1 MLILYLAIGFVTGLR
16 SLTGVAAVSWA
27 AYLGWIDLQ
36 DSTFRWLRSG
46 VAVAVFTI
54 AALAELVADK
64 LPRTPRRTAPGSL
77 VGRFVL
83 GGIAAAALA
92 ASVGESLLVG
102 ALLGGIGAVIGS
114 FAGYE
119 TRRRLVRVFGGKDL
133 PVAAMEDLV
142 TIALAYLVVSGVH
155 SSP

>member
-1 MLILYLAIGFVTGLR
+1 MLILFLAIGFVTGLR

-36 DSTFRWLRSG
+36 NSTFRWLSSG

-64 LPRTPRRTAPGSL
+64 LPRTQKRTAPGSL

-83 GGIAAAALA
+83 AGIAAAALA
-92 ASVGESLLVG
+92 ASIGESLLVG
-102 ALLGGIGAVIGS
+102 ALLG
-114 FAGYE
+114 
-119 TRRRLVRVFGGKDL
+119 
-133 PVAAMEDLV
+133 
-142 TIALAYLVVSGVH
+142 
-155 SSP
+155 

>member
-1 MLILYLAIGFVTGLR
+1 MLILFLAIGFVAGLR

-27 AYLGWIDLQ
+27 AYPGWIDLR
-36 DSTFRWLRSG
+36 DSSFRWLGSG
-46 VAVAVFTI
+46 VAVAVLTV

-64 LPRTPRRTAPGSL
+64 LPRTPKRTAPASL

-92 ASVGESLLVG
+92 ASIGESPLIG
-102 ALLGGIGAVIGS
+102 ALFGGIGAVIGS

-119 TRRRLVRVFGGKDL
+119 PRRRLVRVFGGKDL
-133 PVAAMEDLV
+133 PAALIEDLV
-142 TIALAYLVVSGVH
+142 TIALAYLVVSSIH
-155 SSP
+155 SSS